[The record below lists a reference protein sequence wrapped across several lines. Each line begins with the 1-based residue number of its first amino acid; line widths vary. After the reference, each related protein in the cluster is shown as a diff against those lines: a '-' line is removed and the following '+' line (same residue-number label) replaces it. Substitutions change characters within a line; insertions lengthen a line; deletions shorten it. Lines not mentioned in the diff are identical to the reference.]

1 MEKSSGR
8 APPGRKHR
16 VIELRLMRPNDMFE
30 VPQTDVFSEYRNFL
44 TGVDFCLSV
53 LRGSLSRRPIRL
65 QIQLPAEEI
74 SAGLDDRL
82 ARTLRRYCKHRLR
95 YNRWESRALRLGG
108 ISALRIG
115 VPVTALGLI
124 LTVLATRMRPADGA
138 ATVITDHV
146 GWVLAWIGLW
156 FPLDEFLF
164 YPLSYGR
171 ESRVLRLLSDAT
183 ITLSP
188 HQPQT
193 LAVPGVGESPDGAS
207 WPGGSGLAPGPGGS
221 GLAPGPGGSG
231 LAPGPGVG
239 ESPDGA
245 PGHGGSGLAPRP
257 PRSGRRTPR
266 PGRG

>member
-1 MEKSSGR
+1 MEKSSDSS
-8 APPGRKHR
+8 PPGRKYR
-16 VIELRLMRPNDMFE
+16 VIELRLTRPNDMFE
-30 VPQTDVFSEYRNFL
+30 MPQTDVFSEYRNFL
-44 TGVDFCLSV
+44 TGVDFCLSA
-53 LRGSLSRRPIRL
+53 LRGSLSRRPVRL

-74 SAGLDDRL
+74 NAGLDDRM

-124 LTVLATRMRPADGA
+124 LTVLATGMRPAGGA
-138 ATVITDHV
+138 ANVITDHV

-183 ITLSP
+183 VTVSP

-193 LAVPGVGESPDGAS
+193 LAGPALGEG
-207 WPGGSGLAPGPGGS
+207 
-221 GLAPGPGGSG
+221 
-231 LAPGPGVG
+231 
-239 ESPDGA
+239 PDGA
-245 PGHGGSGLAPRP
+245 PWPAGSGRAPRP

-266 PGRG
+266 PGSG

>member
-8 APPGRKHR
+8 SPPGRKYR

-44 TGVDFCLSV
+44 TGVDFCLSA
-53 LRGSLSRRPIRL
+53 LRGSLSRRPVRL

-124 LTVLATRMRPADGA
+124 LTVLATGMRPADGA
-138 ATVITDHV
+138 ANVITDHV

-183 ITLSP
+183 VTLSP

-193 LAVPGVGESPDGAS
+193 LA
-207 WPGGSGLAPGPGGS
+207 
-221 GLAPGPGGSG
+221 
-231 LAPGPGVG
+231 GPGVG
-239 ESPDGA
+239 ENPDGA
-245 PGHGGSGLAPRP
+245 PWPGGSGLAPRP